1 MQGVVTKFTVL
12 GLNDDFSFMYPI
24 APFVWMPMQDEQKER
39 WRELCELAETEPDRD
54 KLLALTQE
62 INRLLEEDENRRKAV
77 RKSTDNPSG
86 DLAHL
91 PPQ

>member
-1 MQGVVTKFTVL
+1 MQG
-12 GLNDDFSFMYPI
+12 
-24 APFVWMPMQDEQKER
+24 EQKER
-39 WRELCELAETEPDRD
+39 WQVLCEMAQKEADRD

-77 RKSTDNPSG
+77 RKSSNNPSG

>member
-1 MQGVVTKFTVL
+1 MQVTVTEVTGYL
-12 GLNDDFSFMYPI
+12 LNDGFSFVY
-24 APFVWMPMQDEQKER
+24 APLVWRSMQDEQKER
-39 WRELCELAETEPDRD
+39 WQVLCEMAQKETDRD

-62 INRLLEEDENRRKAV
+62 INHLLEEDENRRKAV
-77 RKSTDNPSG
+77 RTSTNNPSG

>member
-1 MQGVVTKFTVL
+1 MQG
-12 GLNDDFSFMYPI
+12 
-24 APFVWMPMQDEQKER
+24 EQKER
-39 WRELCELAETEPDRD
+39 WQVLCEMAQKETDRD

-77 RKSTDNPSG
+77 RKSSNNPSG